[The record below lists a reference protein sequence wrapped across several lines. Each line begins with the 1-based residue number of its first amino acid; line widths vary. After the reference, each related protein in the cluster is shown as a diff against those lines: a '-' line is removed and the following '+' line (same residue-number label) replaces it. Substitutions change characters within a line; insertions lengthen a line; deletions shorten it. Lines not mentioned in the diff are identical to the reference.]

1 MKILLDKEVQ
11 RMDMQNCF
19 DLKIFWDEK
28 DGAKSSTDVAYYN
41 TDRLK
46 VDVVNTLDKFKNDG
60 EIFITLRDRIYG
72 VIILSAVIHD
82 LNNLKQS
89 NEYIDLKRF
98 IAFAVDDYNRF
109 LENQKDGTLLQLK
122 DKCCV
127 MDLPEFKTKQG
138 VF

>member
-1 MKILLDKEVQ
+1 
-11 RMDMQNCF
+11 MDMQNCF

-28 DGAKSSTDVAYYN
+28 NGGKSSTDIAYYN
-41 TDRLK
+41 ANKLK
-46 VDVVNTLDKFKNDG
+46 IDVMNTLNKFENDG
-60 EIFITLRDRIYG
+60 EIFITLRDRVLG
-72 VIILSAVIHD
+72 VIVLSAVIHD

-98 IAFAVDDYNRF
+98 ISFAVDDYNRF
-109 LENQKDGTLLQLK
+109 VESQKDGTLLQVK
-122 DKCCV
+122 DKCYV

>member
-1 MKILLDKEVQ
+1 
-11 RMDMQNCF
+11 MDITNCF
-19 DLKIFWDEK
+19 DLKIFWEEK
-28 DGAKSSTDVAYYN
+28 DGAKSSTDIAYYN
-41 TDRLK
+41 ADKLK
-46 VDVVNTLDKFKNDG
+46 IDVVNTLNRFENDG
-60 EIFITLRDRIYG
+60 EIFITLRDRVLG
-72 VIILSAVIHD
+72 VIVLSAVIHD

-109 LENQKDGTLLQLK
+109 LESQKNGTILQLK
-122 DKCCV
+122 DKCYV

>member
-1 MKILLDKEVQ
+1 
-11 RMDMQNCF
+11 MDNVNNCF
-19 DLKIFWDEK
+19 DLKIFWEEK
-28 DGAKSSTDVAYYN
+28 DGAKSSTDIAYYN
-41 TDRLK
+41 ADKLK
-46 VDVVNTLDKFKNDG
+46 IDVVNTLNRFENDG
-60 EIFITLRDRIYG
+60 EIFITLRDRVLG
-72 VIILSAVIHD
+72 VIVLSAVIHD

-109 LENQKDGTLLQLK
+109 LESQKNGTILQLK
-122 DKCCV
+122 DKCYV

>member
-1 MKILLDKEVQ
+1 
-11 RMDMQNCF
+11 MDNTNCF

-98 IAFAVDDYNRF
+98 ISFAIDDYKSSF
-109 LENQKDGTLLQLK
+109 GLK
-122 DKCCV
+122 THNFSRV
-127 MDLPEFKTKQG
+127 YGSLHNSILNF
-138 VF
+138 